1 MEDLA
6 DIRGAVID
14 LDGTIYRGSE
24 LIPGADAAVET
35 LRGAGVEV
43 LFLSNKPIKRRE
55 AYRELLASLGISAD
69 RERIINSSVI
79 TADYLAA
86 EHPDASILVVGE
98 RPLIDE
104 LDAAGLTVTDDPDEA
119 GVVVVSMDRD
129 FDYRT
134 LTRAMRAVK
143 PGVQVYAT
151 NPDRT
156 CPVESGEIPDAGG
169 MIGAVE
175 GVTGRRPDRVLG
187 KPSAVTVDV
196 ALSRLGVDPGR
207 CLIVGDRLETDIR
220 MGVEAGMRT
229 ALVLSGVTDGDDLAA
244 SSLEPDCVLESIA
257 EIRSLGW

>member
-1 MEDLA
+1 MDLA
-6 DIRGAVID
+6 EIRGAVVD

-24 LIPGADAAVET
+24 LIPGADAAVDT
-35 LRGAGVEV
+35 LRNAGVEV

-55 AYRELLASLGISAD
+55 AYQELLASLGINVD
-69 RERIINSSVI
+69 RERIINSSAI
-79 TADYLAA
+79 TADYLTA

-98 RPLIDE
+98 QPLVDE
-104 LDAAGLTVTDDPDEA
+104 LDTAGLTVTDDPDEA
-119 GVVVVSMDRD
+119 GVVVVSMDRT
-129 FDYRT
+129 FDYQT

-169 MIGAVE
+169 MIGAIE
-175 GVTGRRPDRVLG
+175 GVTGRSPDRVLG
-187 KPSAVTVDV
+187 KPSTVTIDI
-196 ALSRLGVDPGR
+196 ALSRLDIGPER
-207 CLIVGDRLETDIR
+207 CLMIGDRLETDIR

-229 ALVLSGVTDGDDLAA
+229 ALVLSGVTDSDDLAA

-257 EIRSLGW
+257 EIRSLQ